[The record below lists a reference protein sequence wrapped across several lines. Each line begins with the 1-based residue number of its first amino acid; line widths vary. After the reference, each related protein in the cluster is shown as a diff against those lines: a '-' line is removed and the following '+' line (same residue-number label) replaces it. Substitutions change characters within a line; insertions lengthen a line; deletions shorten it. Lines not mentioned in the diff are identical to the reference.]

1 MTNLIQQDLDSALN
15 GETEVTLA
23 QAVATIAAH
32 FHDPAM
38 RQDQQSGRYVESNQM
53 GWSQRM
59 AIQSLAN
66 MAWRQ
71 MYDTTVD
78 KNGRVRGVHHK
89 LDKARSYAKYL
100 AMRANGGEID
110 IEATNR
116 AADWVER
123 LEVEDTALEE
133 MFHTAAAMYEAATG
147 DNFKPYEPWV
157 NGQKEVPQT
166 DDAKLAEVQA
176 RMARLGITMASP
188 LELNTDGVNT
198 VEADVA

>member
-38 RQDQQSGRYVESNQM
+38 GQDRESGTYVERNQM

-71 MYDTTVD
+71 LYDTTVD
-78 KNGRVRGVHHK
+78 KSSRVRGIHHK
-89 LDKARSYAKYL
+89 LDKARSYAKNL
-100 AMRANGGEID
+100 AMKLNGGEID
-110 IEATNR
+110 IEAMNR
-116 AADWVER
+116 AADWIER
-123 LEVEDTALEE
+123 LEVEYEALEE
-133 MFHTAAAMYEAATG
+133 MFDTAAAMYEAATG
-147 DNFKPYEPWV
+147 DNFKPYEPWLK
-157 NGQKEVPQT
+157 GQKEIPEA
-166 DDAKLAEVQA
+166 DDAKVAEVQA
-176 RMARLGITMASP
+176 RMARLGITIAAP

-198 VEADVA
+198 VESDVA